1 MINLEENEYQTRLK
15 NFENITALII
25 NPTLHSRPRFT
36 DWYAHAKLNN
46 IIWTYDIL
54 LLASKLWYSETIFWT
69 DDGITSV
76 SASICVLF
84 MSRCVPFEVPGRP
97 VVRAWW
103 LIWILCGWI
112 CSLAFPK
119 VTGTAEFIACPWTE
133 LPEIGPITWP
143 NLLLS
148 NAPFG
153 LLSCC
158 WDFNF
163 LQFIS
168 ELVLWTKCGIHHTF

>member
-76 SASICVLF
+76 SASVCVLLF
-84 MSRCVPFEVPGRP
+84 PTIE
-97 VVRAWW
+97 
-103 LIWILCGWI
+103 ILCGWI
-112 CSLAFPK
+112 CNFVLASVPGTVWLTVPK
-119 VTGTAEFIACPWTE
+119 PEWPDGPWAETNWLWLT
-133 LPEIGPITWP
+133 T
-143 NLLLS
+143 LLLS
-148 NAPFG
+148 IDDLSICFG
-153 LLSCC
+153 
-158 WDFNF
+158 F
-163 LQFIS
+163 QFGFMS
-168 ELVLWTKCGIHHTF
+168 

>member
-1 MINLEENEYQTRLK
+1 MINLEENEYLTRLK

-76 SASICVLF
+76 SASVCVLLF
-84 MSRCVPFEVPGRP
+84 PTIE
-97 VVRAWW
+97 
-103 LIWILCGWI
+103 ILCGWI
-112 CSLAFPK
+112 CNFVLASVPGP
-119 VTGTAEFIACPWTE
+119 VWLRPEWPDGPWAETNWLWLT
-133 LPEIGPITWP
+133 T
-143 NLLLS
+143 LLLS
-148 NAPFG
+148 IDDLSICFG
-153 LLSCC
+153 
-158 WDFNF
+158 F
-163 LQFIS
+163 QFGFMS
-168 ELVLWTKCGIHHTF
+168 